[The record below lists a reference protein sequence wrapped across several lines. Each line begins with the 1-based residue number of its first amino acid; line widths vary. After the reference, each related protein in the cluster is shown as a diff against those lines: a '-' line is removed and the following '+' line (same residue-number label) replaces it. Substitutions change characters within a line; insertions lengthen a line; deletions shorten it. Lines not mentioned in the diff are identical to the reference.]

1 MPPTIPKNFGE
12 VTTEWLSDVLSSD
25 ITAISSERIGEGI
38 GLMGDIHRV
47 ELTHKSDTDGTPSS
61 IVVKLPSTFEENRVQ
76 GVALG
81 MFEAE
86 VRFYA
91 ELGEKTGTG
100 LPKIYFSKIQ
110 SGTADFVI
118 VMEDLSDLTM
128 VDQSAGMSFEQALAA
143 VKVLAN
149 IHVG

>member
-1 MPPTIPKNFGE
+1 
-12 VTTEWLSDVLSSD
+12 
-25 ITAISSERIGEGI
+25 
-38 GLMGDIHRV
+38 MGDIHRV
-47 ELTHKSDTDGTPSS
+47 ELTHKKDTDGKPSS
-61 IVVKLPSTFEENRVQ
+61 VVVKLPSVRRKPCARGSARDVRSRS
-76 GVALG
+76 
-81 MFEAE
+81 
-86 VRFYA
+86 RFYA

-149 IHVG
+149 IHAVWWGKVRTEELEWIPSMVGPRIEYVDQVLPQIYRLR